1 MATLRRALPAAYDA
15 TVMTLLL
22 EREQVLRA
30 EARDL
35 IGSSI
40 QRHCKIQKEL
50 AEIHRQLEGFARRG
64 KELL

>member
-1 MATLRRALPAAYDA
+1 
-15 TVMTLLL
+15 MTLLL
-22 EREQVLRA
+22 ERERVLRA

-50 AEIHRQLEGFARRG
+50 AEIHRQLEALELRG